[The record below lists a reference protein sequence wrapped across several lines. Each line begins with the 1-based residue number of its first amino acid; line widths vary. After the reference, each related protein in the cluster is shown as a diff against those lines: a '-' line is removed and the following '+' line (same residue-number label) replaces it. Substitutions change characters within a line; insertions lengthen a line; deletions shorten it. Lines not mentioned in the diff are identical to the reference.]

1 MAIPR
6 FYCPNLTE
14 HTEFLLLDDEAT
26 HATKSLRMKEGDL
39 LIAFDGQGWQATARV
54 RSIRRKEVC
63 CLASDRKLLPGELP
77 GEVTLAIALQKG
89 DRQRLIVERLVELGI
104 HRMIPL
110 HTARSVAEGTD
121 GALARLRR
129 YSIEA
134 CKQSGRNR
142 NLEIA
147 EGVNLQSYLQSH
159 IGREANGKSIQ
170 WVAHP
175 YPFESQTKEEAL
187 SPPER
192 ASSLSMI
199 VGPEGGLTD
208 SEVLEAIEAGWQC
221 LNLGPRI
228 LRVETAVSYLA
239 ALANYWLEPPKI
251 LSQG

>member
-1 MAIPR
+1 MAKDGRRQHEFVLFAGRR
-6 FYCPNLTE
+6 F
-14 HTEFLLLDDEAT
+14 A
-26 HATKSLRMKEGDL
+26 AWR
-39 LIAFDGQGWQATARV
+39 ATASSFQANYLE
-54 RSIRRKEVC
+54 RSLWRLRF
-63 CLASDRKLLPGELP
+63 P
-77 GEVTLAIALQKG
+77 KG
-89 DRQRLIVERLVELGI
+89 DRRRLIVERLVELGI

-110 HTARSVAEGTD
+110 HTAEVLPKGPTVPP
-121 GALARLRR
+121 ARLRR

-159 IGREANGKSIQ
+159 TGREANGKSIQ
-170 WVAHP
+170 SVAHP